1 MSKFWGPIGINRG
14 FQETGPGIIDNVIEE
29 VYVKGEIR
37 NVKASWS
44 QQTMNDTLQARH
56 LLSVVTPEDSEIDF
70 NEVVYIVWQGH
81 KWAVTSI
88 QYNRPRV
95 ELTLGGLYNE

>member
-1 MSKFWGPIGINRG
+1 MTRFWGNIGINRG
-14 FQETGPGIIDNVIEE
+14 TQTTAPGIIENVIEE
-29 VYVKGEIR
+29 MKVKGEIR

-44 QQTMNDTLQARH
+44 QQAMNDGIRMQH

-70 NEVVYIVWQGH
+70 NEVVYIVWQGR

-95 ELTLGGLYNE
+95 ELTMGGLYNG